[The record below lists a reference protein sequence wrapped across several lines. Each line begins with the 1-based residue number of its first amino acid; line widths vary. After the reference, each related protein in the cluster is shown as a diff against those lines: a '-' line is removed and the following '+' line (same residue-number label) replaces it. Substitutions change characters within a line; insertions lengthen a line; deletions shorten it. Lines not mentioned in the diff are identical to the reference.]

1 MQLQLITVA
10 MMSVIADETT
20 AVAATTATRTGVMIT
35 ATKAMMAAVTI
46 VQWQYQWQLQ

>member
-10 MMSVIADETT
+10 MMSAIADETT
-20 AVAATTATRTGVMIT
+20 AGMTAATTATRTGVMIT

-46 VQWQYQWQLQ
+46 VQWQ

>member
-10 MMSVIADETT
+10 MMSAIESTSGMK
-20 AVAATTATRTGVMIT
+20 AATTATKTGVMIT

-46 VQWQYQWQLQ
+46 VQWQ